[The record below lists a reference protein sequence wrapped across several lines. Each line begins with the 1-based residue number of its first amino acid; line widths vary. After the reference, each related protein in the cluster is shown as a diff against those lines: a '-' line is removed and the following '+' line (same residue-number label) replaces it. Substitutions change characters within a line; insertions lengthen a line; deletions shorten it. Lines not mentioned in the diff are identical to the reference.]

1 MSDSYSVHADLVE
14 SREVRAVDTIISL
27 LPKLPRFPTVRED
40 TADDLVEIIQEFVRD
55 GRAVVEVRVQALTRS
70 EWDEIDGRHITGWK
84 KRVEYR
90 TPDGT
95 LVAAVDYE
103 TDD

>member
-1 MSDSYSVHADLVE
+1 MSESHSVHVDLLADA
-14 SREVRAVDTIISL
+14 SHAVRAVDTIISL
-27 LPKLPRFPTVRED
+27 LPKLPTVRED

-55 GRAVVEVRVQALTRS
+55 GRAVVEVRVQALTRA
-70 EWDEIDGRHITGWK
+70 EWEEIDGRHITGWK